1 MARISTKVATKPKPQ
16 ERPEGAP
23 RVILITGLEAERK
36 QAEALLYLKQ
46 ADPEFADFDAET
58 LDSTHASADQVLGAV
73 GTVPFGNGKKVV
85 LLRDTQQLDAE
96 EQKRLAAG
104 LDRIPPQG
112 LLVLHTGSPTVE
124 DGKVKRGTSVST
136 ELANAVKKLGEVR
149 DFALPKIEDL
159 RGHLIQET
167 RRLGKTLDG
176 DALALLSQLPADD
189 IRHIGTELEKAA
201 LHAGNSP
208 RITALDVEATLS
220 RGPDDVIFKLCDAVG
235 MRKTKEAL
243 QHVNSLFR
251 GSGRPDS
258 VAPRT
263 LVLLARQI
271 RLVMQ
276 FRYLGEKKMA
286 GRNAQPVSSQV
297 AALLP
302 ADGAASIIGNPRT
315 SWMADKYVNQ
325 ARNFT
330 LAELEERLEKLL
342 NADLMLKGVTPG
354 GDNPQAVLQRLVIE
368 LC

>member
-1 MARISTKVATKPKPQ
+1 M
-16 ERPEGAP
+16 
-23 RVILITGLEAERK
+23 
-36 QAEALLYLKQ
+36 
-46 ADPEFADFDAET
+46 
-58 LDSTHASADQVLGAV
+58 
-73 GTVPFGNGKKVV
+73 
-85 LLRDTQQLDAE
+85 
-96 EQKRLAAG
+96 
-104 LDRIPPQG
+104 
-112 LLVLHTGSPTVE
+112 
-124 DGKVKRGTSVST
+124 
-136 ELANAVKKLGEVR
+136 
-149 DFALPKIEDL
+149 
-159 RGHLIQET
+159 
-167 RRLGKTLDG
+167 
-176 DALALLSQLPADD
+176 
-189 IRHIGTELEKAA
+189 
-201 LHAGNSP
+201 
-208 RITALDVEATLS
+208 EATLS

>member
-1 MARISTKVATKPKPQ
+1 MARTPAKPKARES
-16 ERPEGAP
+16 ERPDGP
-23 RVILITGLEAERK
+23 SRVILLTGLEAERK
-36 QAEALLYLKQ
+36 QAEALEYLKQ
-46 ADPEFADFDAET
+46 ADPDFADFDAET
-58 LDSTHASADQVLGAV
+58 LDGSHASAEQVLGAV

-85 LLRDTQQLDAE
+85 LLRDTQQLDTE

-112 LLVLHTGSPTVE
+112 LLVLHTGSPIIE
-124 DGKVKRGTSVST
+124 DGKTKRGSAVST

-149 DFALPKIEDL
+149 DFALPKVEDL
-159 RGHLIQET
+159 RGHLIQEA
-167 RRLGKTLDG
+167 RRLGKTLDSE
-176 DALALLSQLPADD
+176 ALALLSQLPADD
-189 IRHIGTELEKAA
+189 VRHIGTELEKAA
-201 LHAGNSP
+201 LHAGTNAK
-208 RITALDVEATLS
+208 ITAADVEATLS

-235 MRKTKEAL
+235 MRKPKEAL
-243 QHVNSLFR
+243 QHVNTLFR
-251 GSGRPDS
+251 GSSRPDS

-276 FRYLGEKKMA
+276 FRFLGEKKMA
-286 GRNAQPVSSQV
+286 GRNAQPVSPQV

-302 ADGAASIIGNPRT
+302 ADGAASILANPRT
-315 SWMADKYVNQ
+315 AWMADKYIGQ

-330 LAELEERLEKLL
+330 LPELEERLEKLL
-342 NADLMLKGVTPG
+342 NADLALKGSLPG